1 MKKSIKKIAIMSLLM
16 ALGIVLKSFLSIGTD
31 GFRISFWDI
40 PLFFAGMIGGAL
52 WGGLVALGTD
62 LIYGLCFSSFPFSF
76 IMMFTTIIWGVMGG
90 IFKNIDVDKK
100 KIILLFV
107 VVLIT
112 SIIATTI
119 NSIYLIKI
127 TDFTTMI
134 AGLPLRFLT
143 LIVKWPITSS
153 IIYVIYKSIGNSIK
167 RNFK

>member
-40 PLFFAGMIGGAL
+40 PLFFAGMIGGPL

-100 KIILLFV
+100 KIILLFI

-134 AGLPLRFLT
+134 AGLPLRLLT

-153 IIYVIYKSIGNSIK
+153 IIYVIYKSIGNNVK